1 MTARSQRWRQLFC
14 PPRLH
19 LRVVRVKSSLWISAF
34 LHFRPKTDYVRNV
47 LFTAGGCVQHEMV
60 HSRSA
65 PQINAPLGAR
75 RRQHYSHT
83 RRSASLPSSAYL
95 LWWHRPPLLQ
105 ADIRR
110 AAQEMKACRPPRT
123 DAEIALPQPSRIDF
137 LYGARATEPARAPA
151 PVAPRGCPLSL
162 RCAHCLRTAVRSRVA
177 GRRLGC
183 ARAAAADD
191 APPAHACAVVGA
203 SPSPQAQSAPSQ
215 QAARAHQRVLGP

>member
-1 MTARSQRWRQLFC
+1 MTASSQRWRQLFC

-19 LRVVRVKSSLWISAF
+19 LRVVRVKSSLWILYF
-34 LHFRPKTDYVRNV
+34 LHFRPKVDYVRNV
-47 LFTAGGCVQHEMV
+47 LFTAGGCDQYEMV
-60 HSRSA
+60 HSMSSL
-65 PQINAPLGAR
+65 PINAPLGAR

-83 RRSASLPSSAYL
+83 RRSASLPSSAHL

-137 LYGARATEPARAPA
+137 LYGARATEPACAPA

-162 RCAHCLRTAVRSRVA
+162 RCAQRAQDGRAGPRRRTPLWLLQSSR
-177 GRRLGC
+177 R
-183 ARAAAADD
+183 
-191 APPAHACAVVGA
+191 
-203 SPSPQAQSAPSQ
+203 
-215 QAARAHQRVLGP
+215 